1 MNIIRDIILIVS
13 VLGVMIFGFFIMK
26 RLDKFLEQNR
36 KAIEREKQQKEIEPF
51 YMTFDPDTDEM
62 VIVKEIDKFK
72 KKHKNAKI
80 IIYDDS
86 ETDVFDDIQVRIG
99 EKR

>member
-26 RLDKFLEQNR
+26 RLDEFLEQNR
-36 KAIEREKQQKEIEPF
+36 KAIQKERKEIEPF
-51 YMTFDPDTDEM
+51 YMTFEPDTDEM

-86 ETDVFDDIQVRIG
+86 ETDVFDNIQARIG